1 MLDSITTMFVF
12 LGAVVVAQMIGH
24 KAWSRLTPEQKL
36 ALMESTPKVP
46 WSLIFIAVA
55 FGVHS
60 WLADR
65 YGHSTAFLGGFMIVL
80 IVGLLLSYARMLRR
94 FQRQGLPPSYIR
106 TFMLGQ
112 GITLLALVFVFW
124 GNYSSM
130 RDMDAESQKM
140 LEEIAKMRED
150 GC

>member
-12 LGAVVVAQMIGH
+12 LGAVVVAQLIGH
-24 KAWSRLTPEQKL
+24 KASNTLTSEQKL
-36 ALMESTPKVP
+36 ALFESTPKVQ
-46 WSLIFIAVA
+46 WFLIFIGVA
-55 FGVHS
+55 SGVHY
-60 WLADR
+60 WLMVQFGPSA
-65 YGHSTAFLGGFMIVL
+65 AFLGSFMIVL